1 MATQTRIGDIT
12 LDLGPSK
19 KIDFGA
25 SRALAK
31 FDIPGSAPDYM
42 DMGDE
47 ERALKFSGVIDGDGA
62 KSKADAILT
71 LMGKGQ
77 EVQFIHGEVSA
88 KVRIKSFNFSYE
100 RDTRVRYDIELIRV
114 DIASGANGNSAAVNQ
129 VTTVSTT
136 SAPSYNSFG
145 ELAGGVTGLLDQVPT
160 SAYQVQQ
167 GDNLR
172 SLCTKF
178 YDTPHDWPT
187 LAQMNGLSACN
198 LPADLKQLS
207 LPTSQEALAKAKSL
221 IQTYATD
228 KWPTL
233 KLPTSWEDIA

>member
-1 MATQTRIGDIT
+1 MFAGAYTALIT
-12 LDLGPSK
+12 PFRPD
-19 KIDFGA
+19 GA
-25 SRALAK
+25 VDYDRLRALVEFQIA
-31 FDIPGSAPDYM
+31 G
-42 DMGDE
+42 G
-47 ERALKFSGVIDGDGA
+47 IDGLVPVG
-62 KSKADAILT
+62 T
-71 LMGKGQ
+71 T
-77 EVQFIHGEVSA
+77 GESPTVD
-88 KVRIKSFNFSYE
+88 VDE
-100 RDTRVRYDIELIRV
+100 HIELIRV
-114 DIASGANGNSAAVNQ
+114 DVASGANGNSAAVNQ

-145 ELAGGVTGLLDQVPT
+145 ELAGGVTGLLEQVPT
-160 SAYQVQQ
+160 NAYQVQQ

-187 LAQMNGLSACN
+187 LAQLNGLSACD

-207 LPTSQEALAKAKSL
+207 LPTSQEALTKAKSL